1 MSTTRRL
8 LAALAIAVGIYTV
21 AMGTG
26 FVLYKTEAIGTG
38 PMHTEC
44 PDYKPIIAEE
54 QGIDEEDVEQED
66 IKARAIACHEAE
78 KAEITPEEAFRT
90 EYLYWSIWPAV
101 ICAVVFLLWPVW
113 TRILLR
119 QEEHEAS
126 EDAPRL
132 EPGT

>member
-1 MSTTRRL
+1 MNITRRL
-8 LAALAIAVGIYTV
+8 LTALVIAGGIYGL

-26 FVLYKTEAIGTG
+26 FILYKTEAIGTG

-44 PDYKPIIAEE
+44 PNYKPIIAEE

-66 IKARAIACHEAE
+66 IKARSSACHEAE
-78 KAEITPEEAFRT
+78 KAAITHEEAFRT
-90 EYLYWSIWPAV
+90 EYLYWSIWPAA
-101 ICAVVFLLWPVW
+101 ICAIVFLLWPVW
-113 TRILLR
+113 TQILIR

-132 EPGT
+132 KPGN